1 MAARLIQNPVA
12 PAGFSGWLGRLRPV
26 AAKRVGLALGLWGE
40 AGIGKTWT
48 ARRLL
53 SETACKGFSFHAT
66 APLTELAGLA
76 SALPRPG
83 RLPLW
88 AQRVLER
95 LARGE
100 FAEVSQVADALGAL
114 LAVLAPVIVHLED
127 LHEAGAER
135 LELVGALARQAGRTR
150 GVALLVTSRV
160 QPPQPFEAVRLEP
173 LDPETSRALLENE
186 VGASLPEEATR
197 WIQSRA
203 KGNPLFTLEY
213 LRYLARQGFLW
224 NDHTRWHWRT
234 PAPDLIPLTVEA
246 LLERQILEVSG
257 SAAVRKAFEARA
269 ILPPEASEELWAGVA
284 GLEAAEF
291 EEARARLLEWGI
303 LRGSDFAHP
312 LFREVRLKT
321 LRPERKQALARRAL
335 EALANDPEAA
345 AGFVEEAGLGPE
357 QAREHLLRAAQSAR
371 GRGNEV
377 QAARF
382 VARAAEYAEGEERGR
397 LALEAAR
404 ILRNI
409 DLPEATRLAELAVQA
424 RPGDSEAVYLL
435 AEMVARTGRADDV
448 DRVLQRLPDGERSG
462 VAWARRLFGLRF
474 ELSDYK
480 GALEL
485 WHDHPEI
492 QTDDPD
498 FAHRL
503 ASVLVKL
510 GRGEEAQAVISPAL
524 DRSDLSDSQRVG
536 LLHLCAIVRRF
547 QGDYAGSAA
556 LYDEVIARERA
567 SRQPRRLATYLYNRS
582 IALRRLGR
590 YQEAMADLEEAMRA
604 YSELGEGLPYAQ
616 AQVALGKVLALLGE
630 YERAEEMLLES
641 LAVLERTEAKDFLIF
656 CEGNLSLLYREWGT
670 PHGGILALKYA
681 HAALRHAR
689 SLNNPMATGNGLY
702 YAALAEAAYGN
713 PSYALELAQE
723 GLGLAERTGQLG
735 AVCDAQLARA
745 TALEAL
751 GRRDEAISVFGEA
764 ERLANRYELT
774 FEANMLGLELDRLN
788 GNLESARTRL
798 EWFRKHG
805 LMNGVNLAV
814 RYFPRLGAGQT
825 DPVKPVPQT
834 LPRLE
839 VLGPMRLNQSAVRGH
854 KRRELL
860 ALLAEA
866 RIAGRSEVSTLEL
879 LEALYPGLPEA
890 EAANLLKQAVFQ
902 ARVHL
907 GQGVIATA
915 PGGYALGSLETD
927 AELFLKTGD
936 TRLWR
941 GGFLE
946 DASGDRDEAVRGA
959 LYQALAGRVRSLLEP
974 DPREAVRLGR
984 ILLSAEPYDPEILAL
999 TLRALRQEG
1008 NRPGL
1013 SRLYREARERMK
1025 EVGEALPEDWQG
1037 FLENHPA

>member
-1 MAARLIQNPVA
+1 MVARLIQNPVA

-397 LALEAAR
+397 LALEAVQT
-404 ILRNI
+404 LRSA
-409 DLPEATRLAELAVQA
+409 DLPLAIQLLELVLRLQPDNVEAI
-424 RPGDSEAVYLL
+424 YLL
-435 AEMVARTGRADDV
+435 AELLAYKGQQVEV
-448 DRVLQRLPDGERSG
+448 ERVLQTLPETLRQGSAWLLRLIHLKAILDDHAGVVELWERHPQIHPQAKADTAVLVSDAMITLG
-462 VAWARRLFGLRF
+462 RF
-474 ELSDYK
+474 EQS
-480 GALEL
+480 
-485 WHDHPEI
+485 
-492 QTDDPD
+492 
-498 FAHRL
+498 
-503 ASVLVKL
+503 
-510 GRGEEAQAVISPAL
+510 QAWI
-524 DRSDLSDSQRVG
+524 
-536 LLHLCAIVRRF
+536 
-547 QGDYAGSAA
+547 
-556 LYDEVIARERA
+556 DEVLKQPILTNFERA
-567 SRQPRRLATYLYNRS
+567 KLQVNLAR
-582 IALRRLGR
+582 AKFFLG
-590 YQEAMADLEEAMRA
+590 QLE
-604 YSELGEGLPYAQ
+604 P
-616 AQVALGKVLALLGE
+616 
-630 YERAEEMLLES
+630 S
-641 LAVLERTEAKDFLIF
+641 L
-656 CEGNLSLLYREWGT
+656 
-670 PHGGILALKYA
+670 
-681 HAALRHAR
+681 
-689 SLNNPMATGNGLY
+689 
-702 YAALAEAAYGN
+702 ALAEAALGSLRLHGT
-713 PSYALELAQE
+713 PRDIALALHRKGIILHYSARFAEALGVFQE
-723 GLGLAERTGQLG
+723 AHQVFSNLGDGRWCAILKNHMAASLLQLG
-735 AVCDAQLARA
+735 QDQVAEDYH
-745 TALEAL
+745 LEAL
-751 GRRDEAISVFGEA
+751 EYLRRLDASDFLGSVLNSLAWLYSYRGTPLSTQLGLRYAREACALAEALKSPRAKINAKIQMIYALIRAGRPAEGLATAEESIAQLRQGNYPQLLAMYLNARAEAL
-764 ERLANRYELT
+764 ERLGQPERALQDLR
-774 FEANMLGLELDRLN
+774 EAHSIGERMGDPLLLEGVGVKIDRLT
-788 GNLESARTRL
+788 GNLSSIAMRL
-798 EWFRKHG
+798 ERARSRGWVAFEQGILRE
-805 LMNGVNLAV
+805 LPQLAQPAPAPQAPLEGVSPLAV
-814 RYFPRLGAGQT
+814 LGSMLLGGNPIRGQ
-825 DPVKPVPQT
+825 
-834 LPRLE
+834 
-839 VLGPMRLNQSAVRGH
+839 
-854 KRRELL
+854 KRKELL

-866 RIAGRSEVSTLEL
+866 RIAGRSGVGTLEL
-879 LEALYPGLPEA
+879 LGALYPGLPEA
-890 EAANLLKQAVFQ
+890 EATNLLKQVVFQ
-902 ARVHL
+902 ARAHL
-907 GQGVIATA
+907 GQGVIATI

-927 AELFLKTGD
+927 AERFLKTGD

-946 DASGDRDEAVRGA
+946 DVSGDRDEAVRGA
-959 LYQALAGRVRSLLEP
+959 LYQTLAGRVRSLLEP
-974 DPREAVRLGR
+974 DPHEAVRLGR

-1008 NRPGL
+1008 NRRGL
-1013 SRLYREARERMK
+1013 WRLYQEARERME

>member
-1 MAARLIQNPVA
+1 MAARLSQNLVT
-12 PAGFSGWLGRLRPV
+12 PAGFSGWLGRLRLV

-40 AGIGKTWT
+40 AGVGKSWT

-53 SETACKGFSFHAT
+53 GETACKGFSLHAT
-66 APLTELAGLA
+66 APLAELAGLA
-76 SALPRPG
+76 SALQLG
-83 RLPLW
+83 RLPPW

-95 LARGE
+95 LTRGE
-100 FAEVSQVADALGAL
+100 FAEASQVADALGAL
-114 LAVLAPVIVHLED
+114 LAALAPVIVHLED
-127 LHEAGAER
+127 LHEAEPQR
-135 LELVGALARQAGRTR
+135 LELVGMLAQRAGRTR
-150 GVALLVTSRV
+150 GVALLVTSRM

-173 LDPETSRALLENE
+173 LEPEASRALLENE
-186 VGASLPEEATR
+186 VGASLPEEATH
-197 WIQSRA
+197 WIHSRA

-213 LRYLARQGFLW
+213 LHYLARVGFLW
-224 NDHTRWHWRT
+224 SDSQRWHWR
-234 PAPDLIPLTVEA
+234 APSAGLLPLTVEA

-269 ILPPEASEELWAGVA
+269 ILPPEASEELWARVA
-284 GLEAAEF
+284 GLEAAEL

-345 AGFVEEAGLGPE
+345 ALFVGEAQLEPE
-357 QAREHLLRAAQSAR
+357 QAKERLLQAVQSAKK
-371 GRGNEV
+371 RGNEV
-377 QAARF
+377 QAARL
-382 VARAAEYAEGEERGR
+382 VARAVEYTEAEERGR

-404 ILRNI
+404 ILGNI

-424 RPGDSEAVYLL
+424 RPGDFEAIYLL

-485 WHDHPEI
+485 WRDHPEI

-510 GRGEEAQAVISPAL
+510 GKGEEAQAVISPVL
-524 DRSDLSDSQRVG
+524 DRTDLSDSQRVG

-556 LYDEVIARERA
+556 LYDEVITHERA
-567 SRQPRRLATYLYNRS
+567 TRQPRRLATYLYNRS

-616 AQVALGKVLALLGE
+616 AQVALGKILALLGE

-689 SLNNPMATGNGLY
+689 PLNNPMTTGNGLY

-723 GLGLAERTGQLG
+723 GLELAERTGQPG
-735 AVCDAQLARA
+735 AVCDAELARA

-751 GRRDEAISVFGEA
+751 GRREEAIWVFHEA
-764 ERLANRYELT
+764 EKLANRYELT
-774 FEANMLGLELDRLN
+774 FEANMLGLELDRLS
-788 GNLESARTRL
+788 GNLESARKRL
-798 EWFRKHG
+798 EWFREG
-805 LMNGVNLAV
+805 ALVYGINLTL
-814 RYFPRLGAGQT
+814 RYFPQLSDQASLA
-825 DPVKPVPQT
+825 KPQAHS

-839 VLGPMRLNQSAVRGH
+839 VLGPMRIGQSAVRGH

-907 GQGVIATA
+907 GQGVIATT

-974 DPREAVRLGR
+974 DPHEAVRLGR

-1025 EVGEALPEDWQG
+1025 EVGEALPQDWQR
-1037 FLENHPA
+1037 FLEGHPA